1 MYQLNRR
8 NLKHDKYG
16 YVSVNQRLQI
26 FRELYPNWS
35 IETKLISL
43 DGNQAL
49 FQAMIKDEEGRIR
62 TTGTSSDSGTRRLE
76 NAEESAVGRALGIL
90 GISADE
96 DEFNNVLNKIE
107 HERNLRRWKLEI
119 PSLKEMLLYFYS
131 GVNWDDDESYF
142 YFRKSYVKYIAH
154 SKMSKVSPCLEHF
167 SAAAD
172 SYYAMVQ
179 AYLTQRS
186 KRFGGFKSDKKTE
199 AEPAME
205 DSNNLLA
212 FPRPRQSDNS
222 PDDSELSS

>member
-1 MYQLNRR
+1 MYQVNRR
-8 NLKHDKYG
+8 NLKHDKHG
-16 YVSVNQRLQI
+16 YVSVSQRLQI
-26 FRELYPNWS
+26 FRELYPKWS

-43 DGNQAL
+43 DENQAV

-62 TTGTSSDSGTRRLE
+62 TTGTSFDSGTLRAE
-76 NAEESAVGRALGIL
+76 NAEDSAIGRALAIM

-96 DEFNNVLNKIE
+96 DEFNNVLRE
-107 HERNLRRWKLEI
+107 TERERSLRGKRPEI

-131 GVNWDDDESYF
+131 GVDWDDDESYF

-199 AEPAME
+199 AETAME

-212 FPRPRQSDNS
+212 FPRPRQSGNS